1 MNQEA
6 SSRVTENAS
15 VTALRPAEEEEARP
29 LRHRL
34 LRISLGIVVLLP
46 TLLAAVYLWLVA
58 ADQYHSDAAFS
69 IRSEDFANPLEA
81 LGAFT
86 QVGTSSAS
94 DSQVLY
100 DYIRSQPLVAKI
112 DERFDLRSLYRRHPS
127 DLVFSLPADAS
138 MEDLVDYWDR
148 MVSIAIDSS
157 SGVLT
162 LEVRAFRPEDAQSI
176 AEAIIEESGILVDE
190 LSRIARQDAMRFAR
204 EDVAMAEDR
213 LRDMR
218 RRVREFRAEND
229 LIDPTE
235 MASSQMGLIGIL
247 QEQLA
252 EALVSR
258 DTLIGFAGTDD
269 QRVRNLDLRIEAIRD
284 QIDAERRRISES
296 SGEPASLVETIGQYE
311 ELLVDMEFAENA
323 YQSALAAEEQAR
335 AEARRKSRYLG
346 VHIPPTLAEESL
358 YPQRGLL
365 VLFIFLCALAA
376 WSTAV
381 LIYYNIREKA

>member
-1 MNQEA
+1 MKAETPPRIPDGTTVA
-6 SSRVTENAS
+6 
-15 VTALRPAEEEEARP
+15 ALPPADDDRPAA

-34 LRISLGIVVLLP
+34 LRLSFALAVLVP
-46 TLLAAVYLWLVA
+46 TALAALYLWVVA
-58 ADQYHSDAAFS
+58 TDQYHSDAAFS
-69 IRSEDFANPLEA
+69 VRSEEFANPLEA

-86 QVGTSSAS
+86 QVGASSAS
-94 DSQVLY
+94 DSQILY

-112 DERFDLRSLYRRHPS
+112 DDRFDLRSLYRRHPA
-127 DLVFSLPADAS
+127 DIVFSLSKDAS
-138 MEDLVDYWDR
+138 IEDLMDYWER
-148 MVSIAIDSS
+148 MVSVAIDSS

-162 LEVRAFRPEDAQSI
+162 LEVRAFAPEEAQRI
-176 AEAIIEESGILVDE
+176 AQAIIEESGILVDE
-190 LSRIARQDAMRFAR
+190 LSRIARQDATRFAR
-204 EDVAMAEDR
+204 EDVAIAEDR
-213 LRDMR
+213 LREIR

-235 MASSQMGLIGIL
+235 IATSQMGLISVL
-247 QEQLA
+247 QQQLA

-258 DTLIGFAGTDD
+258 DTLIGFAGSDD
-269 QRVRNLDLRIEAIRD
+269 QRVRNLDIRIEAIRG
-284 QIDAERRRISES
+284 QIDAERKRIGDA
-296 SGEPASLVETIGQYE
+296 SGELSPLVETIGRYE

-335 AEARRKSRYLG
+335 AEARRKSRYIG
-346 VHIPPTLAEESL
+346 IHIPPTLAEESL

-365 VLFIFLCALAA
+365 VLLVFLCALAA